1 MFGGTG
7 IINGRDVIKDVMEQS
22 QQIILDQL
30 GDLVKKG
37 LLVVHS
43 DGPMLAREIDP
54 GSASYKFKLMG
65 AVRLELKDQGYIQ
78 KLEQENKEMRE
89 LLEKMQAL
97 VGK

>member
-7 IINGRDVIKDVMEQS
+7 VMNGSDVIRDVMQQS

-54 GSASYKFKLMG
+54 SSDSYKFKLVG
-65 AVRLELKDQGYIQ
+65 SVRLELKDQGYIQ

-89 LLEKMQAL
+89 LLEQMQAL